1 MTHRGVAGGGL
12 ERGKLKNWWKE
23 LLEECGNLL
32 ECDQP
37 PWNVERFTFSAN
49 PHESFTQSKALHDQV
64 YKMTCSVGASPFPT
78 TLYNDRVAEWQ
89 EWGLCSIQPEG
100 LLLTDKDLATSNS
113 RGQHGAPDMPLVLQS
128 SYL

>member
-1 MTHRGVAGGGL
+1 M
-12 ERGKLKNWWKE
+12 
-23 LLEECGNLL
+23 ECGAIYIL
-32 ECDQP
+32 CK
-37 PWNVERFTFSAN
+37 SAQ
-49 PHESFTQSKALHDQV
+49 ESFTQSKALHDQV